1 MIAGSADGRASLS
14 VRTLDRNLV
23 SGSTVPVEEEPFSC
37 QSGDVYE
44 VSLLLSAGQIC
55 ALEEAAHD
63 RGLTAAEMFRRVLQD
78 FIAAPTT
85 RASLL

>member
-1 MIAGSADGRASLS
+1 
-14 VRTLDRNLV
+14 VHTLNGKPL
-23 SGSTVPVEEEPFSC
+23 SGSTIPVEEEPFSS
-37 QSGDVYE
+37 QAGDVYE

-78 FIAAPTT
+78 FIAAPTSK
-85 RASLL
+85 APLL